1 MIINAVTGGGGDD
14 LRLTIL
20 TGTTEPSSAKNGVVW
35 VKTTEKI
42 TSWYISPD
50 QPSALDPG
58 RLLLVAADKGSN
70 VSFGRK
76 NKAALHLAFAS
87 LCRGGDW
94 RPVDASFYS
103 GGSWLPLSTVSLY
116 KNGIGAAANKK
127 VVNGTVTAG
136 TNAITVKTTGGG
148 KAGEAYAVFG
158 PLTLSGVTTVSMR
171 AKSTDKTTNVY
182 FALMAS
188 QTDAT
193 RTTAELKTETEITDK
208 EEHIITLD
216 VSDKSGNGWYIYAG
230 INTAGMGWSVART
243 ADVTEVHLDEL
254 V

>member
-1 MIINAVTGGGGDD
+1 MIINAVSGGGMDD

-20 TGTTEPSSAKNGVVW
+20 TGATEPDSAKAGTVW

-58 RLLLVAADKGSN
+58 RLLLVAADKGRE
-70 VSFGRK
+70 VAFGRK

-94 RPVDASFYS
+94 RPVEASLY
-103 GGSWLPLSTVSLY
+103 GDNSWLPFSVVSLY
-116 KNGIGAAANKK
+116 RNGNVKTIEKK

-136 TNAITVKTTGGG
+136 TDAITVKTNGG
-148 KAGEAYAVFG
+148 KAGEAYAMFG
-158 PLTLSGVTTVSMR
+158 PLTLSGVTTISMR
-171 AKSTDKTTNVY
+171 AKSTDKNKNVY
-182 FALMAS
+182 FALMIAKG
-188 QTDAT
+188 DAT

-216 VSDKSGNGWYIYAG
+216 VSDKSGNGWYIFAG
-230 INTAGMGWSVART
+230 INTAGGAWSNART
-243 ADVTEVHLDEL
+243 ANVTEVALDEL

>member
-1 MIINAVTGGGGDD
+1 MIINAVSGGGMDD

-20 TGTTEPSSAKNGVVW
+20 TGATEPDSAKDGTVW
-35 VKTTEKI
+35 VKTTEEI

-58 RLLLVAADKGSN
+58 RLLLVAADKGRE
-70 VSFGRK
+70 VAFGRK

-94 RPVDASFYS
+94 RPVEASLY
-103 GGSWLPLSTVSLY
+103 GDNSWLPFSVVSLY
-116 KNGIGAAANKK
+116 RNGNVETIEKK

-136 TNAITVKTTGGG
+136 TDAITVKTNGS

-158 PLTLSGVTTVSMR
+158 PLTLSGVSTVSMR
-171 AKSTDKTTNVY
+171 AISTDKQKTVY

-188 QTDAT
+188 QTSAT
-193 RTTAELKTETEITDK
+193 RTTAELITETKITDK
-208 EEHIITLD
+208 DEHIITLD
-216 VSDKSGNGWYIYAG
+216 VSGKSGSGWYIFAG
-230 INTAGMGWSVART
+230 INTAGTAYADART
-243 ADVTEVHLDEL
+243 ANVTEVALDEL